1 MKSFW
6 LVKQEPES
14 YSWDDFVRERG
25 TSWTGVRNYTARNN
39 LRKMKKGDEV
49 FFYHSGEQRA
59 VVGIARVEKIAY
71 VDKTAREGDWSA
83 VDLVPIRALSRPVT
97 LSEIKATNSLQKLPL
112 IRLSRLSVMPVG
124 EGEFRRIVE
133 MGSA

>member
-25 TSWTGVRNYTARNN
+25 TSWAGVRNYTARNN

-59 VVGIARVEKIAY
+59 VVGIARVEKISY
-71 VDKTAREGDWSA
+71 PDKTAREGDWSA

-97 LSEIKATNSLQKLPL
+97 LSEIKATRSLQKLPL

-124 EGEFRRIVE
+124 EAEFREIVE

>member
-25 TSWTGVRNYTARNN
+25 TSWAGVRNYTARNN

-71 VDKTAREGDWSA
+71 ADKTAREGDWSA

-124 EGEFRRIVE
+124 EAEFREIVE

>member
-112 IRLSRLSVMPVG
+112 IRLSR
-124 EGEFRRIVE
+124 
-133 MGSA
+133 